1 MLLKKPVLIGIAG
14 GSASG
19 KTTIAK
25 KLFEA
30 FDKTNSVIIIKEDDY
45 YKDQSNLTFDERK
58 KTNYDHPFAFDHNL
72 MKDQLLDL
80 IKGYTIEKPTYDYT
94 EHNRSNVIEIIEPR
108 DVIIVEGLFVLEEK
122 DIRDLLDIKVY
133 VDTPYDVRFIRRL
146 KRDIEERGRE
156 LNNIIDQWLNTVRI
170 MHEQFVEPS
179 KKYADVIVPEGGTN
193 NVAIDLLITKINSIL
208 PWFMLI

>member
-1 MLLKKPVLIGIAG
+1 MLLKKPVIIGIAG

-19 KTTIAK
+19 KTSIAR

-30 FDKTNSVIIIKEDDY
+30 FDKSNSVIIIKEDDY
-45 YKDQSNLTFDERK
+45 YKDQSDMSFEERT
-58 KTNYDHPFAFDHNL
+58 KTNYDHPFAFDHEL
-72 MKDQLLDL
+72 MKNQLLDL
-80 IKGYTIEKPTYDYT
+80 LKGKTIEKPTYDYT
-94 EHNRSNVIEIIEPR
+94 EHNRSSIIDVIEPR

-146 KRDIEERGRE
+146 KRDINERGRDV
-156 LNNIIDQWLNTVRI
+156 NSVMDQWLSTVRV

-179 KKYADVIVPEGGTN
+179 KKYADVIIPEGGTN

-208 PWFMLI
+208 L